1 MVEDN
6 NYRIPAIEEFVE
18 GFEYEFL
25 TDPRTFSF
33 GIMDMEGDVDGKEF
47 KKQLD
52 ANRRTYPREWIKKK
66 FVKDKFMSTIQMHGI
81 VDYIKK
87 GRIRCQN
94 TPRIH

>member
-1 MVEDN
+1 MIED
-6 NYRIPAIEEFVE
+6 NYRIPAIEEFVD

-25 TDPRTFSF
+25 TYDKTYSF
-33 GIMDMEGDVDGKEF
+33 GIMDMEGDVDGTEF

-52 ANRRTYPREWIKKK
+52 ANRRTYPGEWSKHK
-66 FVKDKFMSTIQMHGI
+66 FVKNKYMATVQMFDV